1 MADMQNFVNESFM
14 KIVDQQEAKK
24 LSPGQL
30 WRAKGHYVL
39 IVALEN
45 LCVQFKLMD
54 APNQTGERTLTGDI
68 DTLWR
73 YLLSRKATLVEA
85 RLAFA

>member
-1 MADMQNFVNESFM
+1 M

-24 LSPGQL
+24 LSAGQL

-73 YLLSRKATLVEA
+73 YLLSRKATLV
-85 RLAFA
+85 

>member
-1 MADMQNFVNESFM
+1 MTGANEC
-14 KIVDQQEAKK
+14 KTDQREAKQ
-24 LSPGQL
+24 LGPGQL
-30 WRAKGHYVL
+30 WRLKKRYVL

-54 APNQTGERTLTGDI
+54 APDTTGERTLTGDI

-73 YLLSRKATLVEA
+73 YLKSRRAKLVEKGNFQNSMTDWA
-85 RLAFA
+85 R